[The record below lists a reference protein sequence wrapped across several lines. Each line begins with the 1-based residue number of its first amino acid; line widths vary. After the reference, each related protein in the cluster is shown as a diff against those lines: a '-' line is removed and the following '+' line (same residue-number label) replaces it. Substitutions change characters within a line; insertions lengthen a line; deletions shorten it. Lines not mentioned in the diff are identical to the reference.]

1 MPDYDNS
8 EVGKDRNEPRILK
21 DSGKANAGKDG
32 FTTIARRIRG
42 DLPGYFTDVG
52 QADQYDEAMGGFPA
66 VGGPYYGD

>member
-21 DSGKANAGKDG
+21 DSGKANVGKDG

-52 QADQYDEAMGGFPA
+52 EADRYDEAMSGVPMS
-66 VGGPYYGD
+66 GPYPFSD